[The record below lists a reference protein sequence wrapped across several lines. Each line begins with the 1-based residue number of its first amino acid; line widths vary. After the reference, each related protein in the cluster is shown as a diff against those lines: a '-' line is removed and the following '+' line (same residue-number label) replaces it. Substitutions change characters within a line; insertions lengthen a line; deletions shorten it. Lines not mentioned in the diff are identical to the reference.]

1 MSLFTRLLTSLYPEQ
16 LLNQPGSPAGL
27 FLGMISPQSFFNVI
41 TKKMAENYKINRFD
55 VALDPFEVKIGFGEQ
70 SMIKPKAMQS
80 YYSYCAAANLNG
92 YQLYTVGSIATNMTI
107 MASQYLRPL
116 VNYPKQHRY
125 LTHLLFS
132 LYVTAH
138 VFATWLKQFPEEDS
152 NESYQWFLDIWFN
165 YYQLILDHNAT
176 QQPIDPIIIQ
186 QIKTRV
192 IGQIELCFWL
202 YRMMK
207 YINRL
212 LTGSLDRTYLKW
224 LCDHEVTK
232 QISATQ
238 QEIIDHIIGHC
249 NDSKL
254 DEMDY
259 ELMQVILPH
268 DFNVKYFFWQSDV
281 YHTVDYI
288 VEWLYDW
295 KLVESYLTQCLEDSS
310 TMSEFISYIC
320 DHHHIKNHF
329 FEWVRQLVT
338 QEIRDD
344 DTSEDE
350 MEEFVSMIGSGVI
363 GRIPESLHRESIVTE
378 RLMNFYLNYVWS
390 LWWARWDTFALM
402 LDQNLAAKI
411 QHTKHDPH
419 PNAYELDLYRHYL
432 TQYSVNTSYY
442 HYVYEW
448 VRSGKASFTLPYI
461 VDSDEVY
468 ANMPMIDLLIQSSL
482 ACMMQDTLYKE
493 IKLYPQSKSMIRQ
506 FKKLYGD
513 RIATHIKSDSNVLM
527 WYVMPALDESYYRLI
542 DTDTRIAHMREALY
556 TIDLHCYHDVLSQL
570 ITNEIYISKYYI
582 HSTILIAATLRE
594 TLYGVLCMMAML
606 EQQTKYSRTKSEA
619 MIQFLLT
626 SYVIHILWLQDTATM
641 IVCFDIIYQIYGQ
654 TSDLLW
660 DIVQLDDNEEFLM
673 MGAEFMNRFLKD
685 KDDPVKAHIA
695 LLNEDVVWLRGYLKH
710 INYYNKRYFIP
721 QG

>member
-27 FLGMISPQSFFNVI
+27 FLGMISPQSFFNVV

-116 VNYPKQHRY
+116 INYPKQHRY

-138 VFATWLKQFPEEDS
+138 VFATWIKQFPQEDS
-152 NESYQWFLDIWFN
+152 NESYQRFLDVWFN
-165 YYQLILDHNAT
+165 YYQLILDHNDK
-176 QQPIDPIIIQ
+176 QQSVDPLIVQ

-192 IGQIELCFWL
+192 ISQIELCFWL

-207 YINRL
+207 YINHL
-212 LTGSLDRTYLKW
+212 LTGNLDRTYLKR

-232 QISATQ
+232 QINASQ
-238 QEIIDHIIGHC
+238 QEIIDHIIVHSHHA
-249 NDSKL
+249 NL
-254 DEMDY
+254 DEIDY

-268 DFNVKYFFWQSDV
+268 DFNVKYFFWQSEV
-281 YHTVDYI
+281 YHTIDYI
-288 VEWLYDW
+288 VSWLYDW
-295 KLVESYLTQCLEDSS
+295 KRVDDYLTQCLDDSS
-310 TMSEFISYIC
+310 TMAEFIWYIC
-320 DHHHIKNHF
+320 DHHHIKNSF
-329 FEWVRQLVT
+329 FGWVRQLIT
-338 QEIRDD
+338 QEIRDQEHGD
-344 DTSEDE
+344 DEI
-350 MEEFVSMIGSGVI
+350 EEFMSTIGSWVI
-363 GRIPESLHRESIVTE
+363 GKIPETLRRESAVTE

-390 LWWARWDTFALM
+390 LWWARWDTFLLM
-402 LDQNLAAKI
+402 LDHSLATKI
-411 QHTKHDPH
+411 QQTKHDSH
-419 PNAYELDLYRHYL
+419 PSAYELDLYRHYL

-461 VDSDEVY
+461 VGSDEVY

-482 ACMMQDTLYKE
+482 ACMMQDTLHKE
-493 IKLYPQSKSMIRQ
+493 IKLYPQSKSMLRQ

-513 RIATHIKSDSNVLM
+513 RIATHIKSDSSILIS
-527 WYVMPALDESYYRLI
+527 YIAPALDESYHQLLM
-542 DTDTRIAHMREALY
+542 TETRMAHMRESLY
-556 TIDLHCYHDVLSQL
+556 TIDLHCYHDVIDQL
-570 ITNEIYISKYYI
+570 IHHEMYRSKYHI
-582 HSTILIAATLRE
+582 HSTILISATLRE
-594 TLYGVLCMMAML
+594 TLYGVLCMMAL
-606 EQQTKYSRTKSEA
+606 LQSQTKYSRTKSES
-619 MIQFLLT
+619 MVQFLLT
-626 SYVIHILWLQDTATM
+626 SYVIHVLWLQDTATM
-641 IVCFDIIYQIYGQ
+641 ILCFDIIYQVYQ
-654 TSDLLW
+654 KNADLLKAV
-660 DIVQLDDNEEFLM
+660 VQLDDNEEFLM

-685 KDDPVKAHIA
+685 KDDPVKAHLA

-721 QG
+721 QN